1 MIEKIES
8 YIKKKGIKEY
18 EIFYESSEKTRMIL
32 QRDNIDFLSK
42 GYVDGIGIRVC
53 IDKKLGFS
61 STIDIKNYEKCVDEA
76 IKISKL
82 NNRDEKFMR
91 FNDARI
97 KSTNKIFYDKKL
109 ITKDIAYMSKYFKD
123 YIKIV
128 KNTDKDIKLNS
139 GGFEKS
145 TRTRKIINSE
155 GINLE
160 SKSCNN
166 TFWSELMKSKE
177 NTLGFGEREKTLLKP
192 EKAKEHVKRLIECE
206 KKNTPETTN
215 INLVLHPE
223 ALSELLGEI
232 FLDAIDAESIQ
243 SKKSILQD
251 KLNKKIFH
259 KDITIIDDSI
269 TKNLIFSREFDDE
282 GVNSRKTSIVEKGV
296 LKNFLYD
303 TYHANIDNV
312 KSTSSASRSYASIP
326 SISTTNVLMNTGKKT
341 EEKILNSADKLIY
354 VKNLIGTHTADST
367 TGDFSLGVMEGHIYE
382 KGEMKYAVKDTMI
395 AGNFYKIMNDILEIG
410 NKQIHTGG
418 GTYLPIILT
427 GKVKLIG
434 K

>member
-128 KNTDKDIKLNS
+128 KNTDKDIKLNHQ
-139 GGFEKS
+139 EK
-145 TRTRKIINSE
+145 E
-155 GINLE
+155 
-160 SKSCNN
+160 
-166 TFWSELMKSKE
+166 
-177 NTLGFGEREKTLLKP
+177 
-192 EKAKEHVKRLIECE
+192 E
-206 KKNTPETTN
+206 KK
-215 INLVLHPE
+215 
-223 ALSELLGEI
+223 
-232 FLDAIDAESIQ
+232 FL
-243 SKKSILQD
+243 
-251 KLNKKIFH
+251 
-259 KDITIIDDSI
+259 
-269 TKNLIFSREFDDE
+269 
-282 GVNSRKTSIVEKGV
+282 
-296 LKNFLYD
+296 
-303 TYHANIDNV
+303 
-312 KSTSSASRSYASIP
+312 
-326 SISTTNVLMNTGKKT
+326 
-341 EEKILNSADKLIY
+341 
-354 VKNLIGTHTADST
+354 
-367 TGDFSLGVMEGHIYE
+367 
-382 KGEMKYAVKDTMI
+382 
-395 AGNFYKIMNDILEIG
+395 
-410 NKQIHTGG
+410 
-418 GTYLPIILT
+418 
-427 GKVKLIG
+427 
-434 K
+434 

>member
-1 MIEKIES
+1 MIEKVES
-8 YIKKKGIKEY
+8 YIKKKGIEEY
-18 EIFYESSEKTRMIL
+18 EVFYESSEKTRVIL

-61 STIDIKNYEKCVDEA
+61 STIDLKNYEKCVDEA
-76 IKISKL
+76 IKIAKL
-82 NNRDEKFMR
+82 NNKDEKFVK
-91 FNDARI
+91 FNDTKI
-97 KSTNKIFYDKKL
+97 KSKNKIFYDKKL
-109 ITKDIAYMSKYFKD
+109 MSKDIEYMNKYIKD
-123 YIKIV
+123 YMKIV
-128 KNTDKDIKLNS
+128 KDTDKEIKLNG

-145 TRTRKIINSE
+145 TRTKKIINSE

-160 SKSCNN
+160 STNCNN
-166 TFWSELMKSKE
+166 TFWCELMKSKE
-177 NTLGFGEREKTLLKP
+177 NTLGFGEMEKTLLKP
-192 EKAKEHVKRLIECE
+192 EKAKEHIKRLLECE
-206 KKNTPETTN
+206 NKNTPETQN

-223 ALSELLGEI
+223 AFSELLGEI
-232 FLDAIDAESIQ
+232 FLDAIDAESVQ

-259 KDITIIDDSI
+259 KDITIIDDSLS
-269 TKNLIFSREFDDE
+269 KNLIFSREFDDE
-282 GVNSRKTSIVEKGV
+282 GTASRKTSLVEKGV

-303 TYHANIDNV
+303 TYHANIDKV
-312 KSTSSASRSYASIP
+312 KSTSSASRSYSSTP
-326 SISTTNVLMNTGKKT
+326 SISTTNVLMKTGNKT
-341 EEKILNSADKLIY
+341 EEKILNSVDKLIY
-354 VKNLIGTHTADST
+354 VKNLIGTHTVDST

-395 AGNFYKIMNDILEIG
+395 AGNFYKMMNDIISIG

-418 GTYLPIILT
+418 TYFPIVLL
-427 GKVKLIG
+427 GKVKMIG